1 MKKILLVLALLTLAF
16 SSAQACEP
24 CGEIKIL
31 PTQNLESCPM
41 GESKTV
47 EVLIYN
53 PEYCYSNI
61 TDITLSDDVNFDL
74 NRSFGD
80 VPCGDASTFNMR
92 GYQYCTVGLTFKPTT
107 TSGTFSTDIQVTDRD
122 TGLHSVTV
130 EGKVKVCCH
139 KIPKPVQ
146 ECTTGTCDGKV
157 TQLTLQNLGN
167 AGTITVTEKKTG
179 NEIFN
184 DFVATGDTFTFNGSD
199 DKGTMGTEIYIAIN
213 GIENVA
219 IHTSCSKPIGP
230 DMVFGDFKVISG
242 YSRNGGLL
250 GGINCPSNTS
260 EVNYLASLNLVRPT
274 SSTHVYV
281 DNKTLVFDEYYE
293 SNEGLAT
300 IALDAPVDFLS
311 RLTFD
316 VNQTAGLFMPR
327 VSGDNGSYY
336 TTDIRK
342 TNRYGFMFPTG
353 KVLDELNFTTWGV
366 GFSGVVSN
374 LSLVEISDLNQSS
387 TQNSDVTCVCYKKHS
402 HKKCHKKHNAHKKC
416 HKGHK
421 HSSHTKCHKEHK
433 HNAHKTCKKAYK
445 KESYKSWCKDFKRNL
460 HKSCSRD

>member
-1 MKKILLVLALLTLAF
+1 MKKILLVISLLTLAF

-47 EVLIYN
+47 EVIIYN

-122 TGLHSVTV
+122 TGVHSVTV
-130 EGKVKVCCH
+130 DGKVDVCCH
-139 KIPKPVQ
+139 SKHKRRHW
-146 ECTTGTCDGKV
+146 CSTNTDKKV
-157 TQLTLQNLGN
+157 
-167 AGTITVTEKKTG
+167 
-179 NEIFN
+179 
-184 DFVATGDTFTFNGSD
+184 
-199 DKGTMGTEIYIAIN
+199 
-213 GIENVA
+213 
-219 IHTSCSKPIGP
+219 
-230 DMVFGDFKVISG
+230 
-242 YSRNGGLL
+242 
-250 GGINCPSNTS
+250 
-260 EVNYLASLNLVRPT
+260 VNYLENLNLIKPNP
-274 SSTHVYV
+274 STHVYV

-293 SNEGLAT
+293 ANEGLAT
-300 IALDAPVDFLS
+300 IALDAPVNFLS

-316 VNQTAGLFMPR
+316 VNQSAGLFMPR
-327 VSGDNGSYY
+327 LSGDDGSYY

-366 GFSGVVSN
+366 GFTGVVSN
-374 LSLVEISDLNQSS
+374 LSLIEISDLNQSS
-387 TQNSDVTCVCYKKHS
+387 VQENDSSCSSHRKHS
-402 HKKCHKKHNAHKKC
+402 HNLHKFCDRDFMKSFRQHCQKDFAKHC
-416 HKGHK
+416 G
-421 HSSHTKCHKEHK
+421 
-433 HNAHKTCKKAYK
+433 
-445 KESYKSWCKDFKRNL
+445 KDFKRDFAKHCDRDFMKDFRKHCSVS
-460 HKSCSRD
+460 HKSCNRDHKRDSHKTCDRDHKRDSHKTCDRDHKRDSNKSCSINYKRYTYKACNRD

>member
-1 MKKILLVLALLTLAF
+1 MKKILLVISLLTLAF

-47 EVLIYN
+47 EVIIYN

-122 TGLHSVTV
+122 TGVHSVTV
-130 EGKVKVCCH
+130 DGKVDVCCH
-139 KIPKPVQ
+139 SKHKRRHW
-146 ECTTGTCDGKV
+146 CSTNTDKKV
-157 TQLTLQNLGN
+157 
-167 AGTITVTEKKTG
+167 
-179 NEIFN
+179 
-184 DFVATGDTFTFNGSD
+184 
-199 DKGTMGTEIYIAIN
+199 
-213 GIENVA
+213 
-219 IHTSCSKPIGP
+219 
-230 DMVFGDFKVISG
+230 
-242 YSRNGGLL
+242 
-250 GGINCPSNTS
+250 
-260 EVNYLASLNLVRPT
+260 VNYLENLNLIKPNP
-274 SSTHVYV
+274 STHVYV

-293 SNEGLAT
+293 ANEGLAT
-300 IALDAPVDFLS
+300 IALDAPVNFLS

-316 VNQTAGLFMPR
+316 VNQSAGLFMPR
-327 VSGDNGSYY
+327 LSGDDGSYY

-342 TNRYGFMFPTG
+342 TNRYGFMFPAG

-366 GFSGVVSN
+366 GFTGVVSN
-374 LSLVEISDLNQSS
+374 LSLIEISDLNQSS
-387 TQNSDVTCVCYKKHS
+387 VQENDSSCSSHRKHS
-402 HKKCHKKHNAHKKC
+402 HNLHKFCDRDFMKSFRQHCQKDFAKHC
-416 HKGHK
+416 G
-421 HSSHTKCHKEHK
+421 
-433 HNAHKTCKKAYK
+433 
-445 KESYKSWCKDFKRNL
+445 KDFKRDFAKHCDRDFMKDFRKHCSVS
-460 HKSCSRD
+460 HKSCNRDHKRDSHKTCDRDHKRDSHKTCDRDHKRDSNKSCSINYKRYTYKACNRD